1 MLRKRFI
8 IVLNLKKYLKSLGL
22 FCLPIVKI
30 YTLKIQNTG
39 FFFTIP
45 ALGWLFFGLFFFC
58 QNDKAEAVVRL
69 RHPSEEVIISAVLKI
84 PSWAWSES
92 SVTGMSLVRRCHWI
106 PRNKLCNKSPL
117 RNMRLSGLTA
127 DSTKTNK
134 SRCVD
139 KTYGKDDVS
148 QGKGKIY
155 LYLSHYKVWC
165 VKIEEVW
172 SFA

>member
-1 MLRKRFI
+1 MEKMLRKRFI

-45 ALGWLFFGLFFFC
+45 ALGCLFFGVFFC

-84 PSWAWSES
+84 PS
-92 SVTGMSLVRRCHWI
+92 
-106 PRNKLCNKSPL
+106 
-117 RNMRLSGLTA
+117 
-127 DSTKTNK
+127 
-134 SRCVD
+134 
-139 KTYGKDDVS
+139 
-148 QGKGKIY
+148 
-155 LYLSHYKVWC
+155 
-165 VKIEEVW
+165 
-172 SFA
+172 